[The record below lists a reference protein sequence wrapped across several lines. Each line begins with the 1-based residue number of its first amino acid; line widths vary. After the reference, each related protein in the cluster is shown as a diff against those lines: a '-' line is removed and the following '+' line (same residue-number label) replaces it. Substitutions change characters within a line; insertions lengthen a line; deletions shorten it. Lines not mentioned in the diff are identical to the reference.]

1 MIDCM
6 LRGSGEGTEGKK
18 ECRSRPRLSPEPRRW
33 RCPRRGFARASRPPP
48 LSTLRPAPGVPLK
61 NGIYYRNKLARLE
74 NELAAPI
81 QANANFLARGGPR
94 TNVRRLD
101 HIEVSQCLVK
111 TWHNR
116 APVA

>member
-1 MIDCM
+1 S
-6 LRGSGEGTEGKK
+6 RGGGGRGTWAKK
-18 ECRSRPRLSPEPRRW
+18 RGGSRPRRVPNPRRW
-33 RCPRRGFARASRPPP
+33 RCPRRGFARASRSPP

-74 NELAAPI
+74 NELPAPI